1 MKNKHFLK
9 KIQTVI
15 LAAVIAFTSI
25 PVNTSATEVTEINV
39 EDVVNLP
46 ENSDYADNDLEVS
59 ANDLDSDENA
69 DSDLVTEDS
78 FFGFKLNPVSKDEL
92 NREIEELK
100 ENASVPVI
108 DLSETGEN
116 DIEADRSGDIYINS
130 DYNISYP
137 AKYDPRSLGLV
148 TSVKN
153 QGQWGLCWDYA
164 AMSTA
169 ESSLIKTGLANYS
182 VDLSELHSAYV
193 AYKKYTYNNES
204 FTSFCNDGGNWGL
217 VYYAMNDGYG
227 PVLESTVSWQ
237 EPTDDFTL
245 SNNVFSSHA
254 YELQKIYM
262 LKYSADQESI
272 NKVKWLVSNY
282 GAATISLYMYYTNG
296 WGFKEAG
303 SVNGDASFYFPQ
315 SINTTNHALSVVG
328 WDDSYPAT
336 NFGVTAPGN
345 GAWLVKNSY
354 GSGDTRLGSG
364 FMWVSYFDG
373 SMYNDDMVAPVFVK
387 NGTLSTS
394 IDVRSDVTEIYAGE
408 SYKVKVDVVPAGS
421 KGKILG
427 NQADLY
433 ANTGEWFTVKTD
445 AEYSEKGGYYTEDNA
460 YRFDF
465 EKENEHLIT
474 GSERFKTW
482 SAPVKVKYL
491 PIVTL
496 PENTKS
502 LKIGE
507 NYQLSPTVKGNIPD
521 GFTESFSYVSSDP
534 NVAYV
539 NNKGKI
545 IVKGYGSAD
554 ITVTDKNGL
563 AKEATFT
570 VNGLYNYTDIST
582 TTDSQIILILNKG
595 ESKSYAVPIFL
606 ESDGDVLEIT
616 GNKDA
621 KIEKISGN
629 DFGYVEDGKIVI
641 DTLKDEYV
649 NPNGDYTTNGSYE
662 FKVSYKGV
670 YTNNQ
675 TVSTSIKVNLKT
687 IYPVI
692 SNPTKETTL
701 KMGESYT
708 LTPEIISGKYDDV
721 EYVYTSDNS
730 AVTVSKDG
738 KITNNGY
745 YGDVVVKITD
755 KKKLAKPFT
764 FNVKARYGYT
774 DLSMDK
780 DITITLTRDNSCGS
794 YKLTPSIAGLKGD
807 YKPDVY
813 DYHYSLTG
821 ETDGIDLE
829 YDLLSVS
836 AYPLVN
842 QMSDKTY
849 SFKVTVSYNGKYTD
863 YTDASVTANVTVK
876 IADDLWE
883 TYHPAPTPDPDPVD
897 PVNPTPAPM
906 PSNDPWT
913 PVPSD
918 NPVIPNPF
926 NGNGNGTNGNGNVTN
941 PNPNNTTPSVKP
953 VTVKKTTCSA
963 KNSKG
968 KLKITWKKKSGITG
982 YQVQYSTNKKFK
994 NAKTK
999 TIKNARTVSK
1009 TYKAIKKGKKHYV
1022 RVRTYKIV
1030 NGRKYYSSWSKVKS
1044 VVVK

>member
-25 PVNTSATEVTEINV
+25 PVNTFATEVTEINV
-39 EDVVNLP
+39 EDTVNLP
-46 ENSDYADNDLEVS
+46 EDSDFADNDLEVS

-69 DSDLVTEDS
+69 DLDSDLVTEDS

-100 ENASVPVI
+100 ENSSVPVI
-108 DLSETGEN
+108 DLSEKNEN
-116 DIEADRSGDIYINS
+116 DLDADTTNYAGMI
-130 DYNISYP
+130 DYVSNISNMTFA

-164 AMSTA
+164 GLSTI
-169 ESSLIKTGLANYS
+169 ESSLIKTGLANS
-182 VDLSELHSAYV
+182 TIDLSELHLAYTD
-193 AYKKYTYNNES
+193 YFFNKDKTTDPFTTYCNN
-204 FTSFCNDGGNWGL
+204 GGNDYHYL
-217 VYYAMNDGYG
+217 PYMANGYG
-227 PVLESTVSWQ
+227 PVLESTVPWQ
-237 EPTDDFTL
+237 EPTDNFTISDNIL
-245 SNNVFSSHA
+245 HSHVF
-254 YELQKIYM
+254 ELQKYYITR
-262 LKYSADQESI
+262 LDSSDLNIKSVKYLI
-272 NKVKWLVSNY
+272 SNY
-282 GAATISLYMYYTNG
+282 GATTISLYMYYTNG

-303 SVNGDASFYFPQ
+303 SVNGDASFYFPKY
-315 SINTTNHALSVVG
+315 INTSNHALSIVG
-328 WDDSYPAT
+328 WDDNYPAT

-364 FMWVSYFDG
+364 YMWVSYYDG
-373 SMYNDDMVAPVFVK
+373 SMTGDVIVPVFVK

-394 IDVRSDVTEIYAGE
+394 IDVKTDKNEIWSGE
-408 SYKVKVDVVPAGS
+408 SYNVKVDAVPAGS
-421 KGKILG
+421 NGKILG

-445 AEYSEKGGYYTEDNA
+445 AKYSEKGGYYTEDNA
-460 YRFDF
+460 YKFDIS
-465 EKENEHLIT
+465 EREYEDKIT
-474 GSERFKTW
+474 GSDQYKTW

-554 ITVTDKNGL
+554 ITVTDENGL
-563 AKEATFT
+563 AKEAIFT

-582 TTDSQIILILNKG
+582 TVKPQISLTLNKG
-595 ESKSYAVPIFL
+595 ESKSYAVPIYL

-629 DFGYVEDGKIVI
+629 DFGYVKDGKIVI

-649 NPNGDYTTNGSYE
+649 DPNGDYTTNGSYE

-675 TVSTSIKVNLKT
+675 MVSTSIKVNLKT

-692 SNPTKETTL
+692 STSVTEVNL
-701 KMGESYT
+701 KKGESYQIKPVIT
-708 LTPEIISGKYDDV
+708 QGILTAPSYKY
-721 EYVYTSDNS
+721 ESDNS
-730 AVTVSKDG
+730 LVYVSEDGLITVNDVPDFPAYVTVTDEKGYAKPAVIKVTGYYDYKSLASSIGDSLNLT
-738 KITNNGY
+738 ITNTYDSFCQSISPVFLEDENLY
-745 YGDVVVKITD
+745 IDPSD
-755 KKKLAKPFT
+755 
-764 FNVKARYGYT
+764 YT
-774 DLSMDK
+774 
-780 DITITLTRDNSCGS
+780 ITIDSSGSNPYIFGNTLYYSAYVGMKKTQSFNLTLT
-794 YKLTPSIAGLKGD
+794 YK
-807 YKPDVY
+807 
-813 DYHYSLTG
+813 
-821 ETDGIDLE
+821 GIYTNGKAVSKKIPVTITAEDWV
-829 YDLLSVS
+829 VS
-836 AYPLVN
+836 AMN
-842 QMSDKTY
+842 
-849 SFKVTVSYNGKYTD
+849 YT
-863 YTDASVTANVTVK
+863 
-876 IADDLWE
+876 
-883 TYHPAPTPDPDPVD
+883 
-897 PVNPTPAPM
+897 PTPAP
-906 PSNDPWT
+906 SNN
-913 PVPSD
+913 S
-918 NPVIPNPF
+918 VIPNPS
-926 NGNGNGTNGNGNVTN
+926 NGNGNVTN

-963 KNSKG
+963 KNRKG
-968 KLKITWKKKSGITG
+968 KLKITWKKKSGING

-999 TIKNARTVSK
+999 TIKNARTTSK

-1044 VVVK
+1044 AVVK

>member
-1 MKNKHFLK
+1 MKNKHFFK
-9 KIQTVI
+9 KLQTVI

-25 PVNTSATEVTEINV
+25 PVNTSATEVTEISV
-39 EDVVNLP
+39 EDAVNLP
-46 ENSDYADNDLEVS
+46 EDNNFADNDLEVS
-59 ANDLDSDENA
+59 ANDLSSDENA
-69 DSDLVTEDS
+69 DLDSDLVTEDS

-100 ENASVPVI
+100 ENTSVPVI

-116 DIEADRSGDIYINS
+116 DIEADRSGDVHIDS

-193 AYKKYTYNNES
+193 AYKKNTYNNES

-227 PVLESTVSWQ
+227 PVLESTVPWQ
-237 EPTDDFTL
+237 EPTDDFTIPDDIL
-245 SNNVFSSHA
+245 HSHT

-315 SINTTNHALSVVG
+315 NINTTNHGLSVVG
-328 WDDSYPAT
+328 WDDNYPAT
-336 NFGVTAPGN
+336 GFGVTAPGN

-364 FMWVSYFDG
+364 YMWVSYFDG

-394 IDVRSDVTEIYAGE
+394 IDVKTDKNEIWSGE
-408 SYKVKVDVVPAGS
+408 SYNVKVDAVPAGS
-421 KGKILG
+421 NGKILG
-427 NQADLY
+427 DQADLY

-445 AEYSEKGGYYTEDNA
+445 AEYSEKGGYYTKDNT
-460 YRFDF
+460 YRFNF

-491 PIVTL
+491 PIVAL
-496 PENTKS
+496 KENTKS

-554 ITVTDKNGL
+554 ITVTDENGL
-563 AKEATFT
+563 AKEAIFT

-582 TTDSQIILILNKG
+582 TVKPQISLTLNKG
-595 ESKSYAVPIFL
+595 ESKSYAVPIYL

-621 KIEKISGN
+621 KIEKTSGN
-629 DFGYVEDGKIVI
+629 DFGYVKDGKIVI

-649 NPNGDYTTNGSYE
+649 DPNGDYTTNGSYE

-675 TVSTSIKVNLKT
+675 MVSTSIKVNLKT

-692 SNPTKETTL
+692 STSVTEVNL
-701 KMGESYT
+701 KKGESYQIKPVIT
-708 LTPEIISGKYDDV
+708 QGILTAPSYKY
-721 EYVYTSDNS
+721 ESDNS
-730 AVTVSKDG
+730 LVYVSEDGLITVNDVPCSPAYVTVTDEKG
-738 KITNNGY
+738 YAKPAVIKVTGY
-745 YGDVVVKITD
+745 Y
-755 KKKLAKPFT
+755 
-764 FNVKARYGYT
+764 
-774 DLSMDK
+774 
-780 DITITLTRDNSCGS
+780 
-794 YKLTPSIAGLKGD
+794 D
-807 YKPDVY
+807 YKSLA
-813 DYHYSLTG
+813 SLTG
-821 ETDGIDLE
+821 DRLNLTITNTYDSFCQSISPVFLEDESLYIDPSDYTITIDSSGSNPYVFGNTL
-829 YDLLSVS
+829 YYS
-836 AYPLVN
+836 AYTG
-842 QMSDKTY
+842 MKKTQ
-849 SFKVTVSYNGKYTD
+849 SFNLTLTYKGIYTNGKAVSKKIPVTITAEDWVVNAMNYT
-863 YTDASVTANVTVK
+863 
-876 IADDLWE
+876 
-883 TYHPAPTPDPDPVD
+883 
-897 PVNPTPAPM
+897 PTPAP
-906 PSNDPWT
+906 SN
-913 PVPSD
+913 
-918 NPVIPNPF
+918 NPVIPNPSNG
-926 NGNGNGTNGNGNVTN
+926 NGNGNGTNGNENVTN

-953 VTVKKTTCSA
+953 VTVKKTSCSA

-968 KLKITWKKKSGITG
+968 KLKITWKKKSGING
-982 YQVQYSTNKKFK
+982 YQLQYSTNKKFK
-994 NAKTK
+994 KAKTK
-999 TIKNARTVSK
+999 TIRSVSTKTK
-1009 TYKAIKKGKKHYV
+1009 TYKAIKKGKRHFV

>member
-25 PVNTSATEVTEINV
+25 PVNTFATEVTEINV
-39 EDVVNLP
+39 EDTVNLP
-46 ENSDYADNDLEVS
+46 EDSDFADNDLEVS

-69 DSDLVTEDS
+69 DLDSDLVTEDS

-100 ENASVPVI
+100 ENSSVPVI
-108 DLSETGEN
+108 DLSEKNEN
-116 DIEADRSGDIYINS
+116 DLDADCFSGNYVSNEDISNMTFA
-130 DYNISYP
+130 

-164 AMSTA
+164 GLSTL
-169 ESSLIKTGLANYS
+169 ESCLIKTGYANS
-182 VDLSELHSAYV
+182 SIDLSELHSAY
-193 AYKKYTYNNES
+193 ATYKYESNIADTMTFTKYCNLGGSVVMSFMTMNN
-204 FTSFCNDGGNWGL
+204 
-217 VYYAMNDGYG
+217 GYG
-227 PVLESTVSWQ
+227 PVLESTVPWK
-237 EPTDDFTL
+237 EPTDDFIL
-245 SNNVFSSHA
+245 SDEVLNSHI
-254 YELQKIYM
+254 YELQKYYTAKFGSSKNNINQI
-262 LKYSADQESI
+262 KYLI
-272 NKVKWLVSNY
+272 SNY
-282 GAATISLYMYYTNG
+282 GATSICLYMYYTNG

-315 SINTTNHALSVVG
+315 YIGSTNHALSVVG
-328 WDDSYPAT
+328 WDDNYPAT

-364 FMWVSYFDG
+364 YMWVSYYDG
-373 SMYNDDMVAPVFVK
+373 SIEDIYGISPVFIK
-387 NGTLSTS
+387 NGSLTTN
-394 IDVRSDVTEIYAGE
+394 ITAVADKTE
-408 SYKVKVDVVPAGS
+408 V
-421 KGKILG
+421 
-427 NQADLY
+427 
-433 ANTGEWFTVKTD
+433 
-445 AEYSEKGGYYTEDNA
+445 YTEDKVTITATKTPADSIGDIEVNDDQIKLVSKNNGVYTFEYTPVFGSYYK
-460 YRFDF
+460 YREDNYSLK
-465 EKENEHLIT
+465 KELT
-474 GSERFKTW
+474 FKATLQTTYGSDYKDVVI
-482 SAPVKVKYL
+482 PVTVLSK
-491 PIVTL
+491 PIVAL
-496 PENTKS
+496 KENTKS

-563 AKEATFT
+563 AKEAIFT

-582 TTDSQIILILNKG
+582 TTDSQITLTLNKG

-629 DFGYVEDGKIVI
+629 DFGYVKDGKIVI

-649 NPNGDYTTNGSYE
+649 DPNGDYTTNGSYE

-675 TVSTSIKVNLKT
+675 MVSTSIKVNLKT

-692 SNPTKETTL
+692 STSVTEVNL
-701 KMGESYT
+701 KKGESYQIKPVIT
-708 LTPEIISGKYDDV
+708 QGILTNSSYKY
-721 EYVYTSDNS
+721 ESDNS
-730 AVTVSKDG
+730 LVYVSEDGLITVNDVPDFPAYVTVTDEKG
-738 KITNNGY
+738 YAKPAVIKVTGY
-745 YGDVVVKITD
+745 Y
-755 KKKLAKPFT
+755 
-764 FNVKARYGYT
+764 
-774 DLSMDK
+774 
-780 DITITLTRDNSCGS
+780 
-794 YKLTPSIAGLKGD
+794 D
-807 YKPDVY
+807 YKSLA
-813 DYHYSLTG
+813 SLTG
-821 ETDGIDLE
+821 DRLNLTITNTYDSFCQSISPVFLEDESLYIDPSDYTITIDSSGSNPYVFGNTL
-829 YDLLSVS
+829 YYS
-836 AYPLVN
+836 AYTG
-842 QMSDKTY
+842 MKKTQ
-849 SFKVTVSYNGKYTD
+849 SFNLTLTYKGIYTNGKAVSKKIPVTITAEDWVVNAMNYT
-863 YTDASVTANVTVK
+863 
-876 IADDLWE
+876 
-883 TYHPAPTPDPDPVD
+883 
-897 PVNPTPAPM
+897 PTPAP
-906 PSNDPWT
+906 SN
-913 PVPSD
+913 
-918 NPVIPNPF
+918 NPVIPNPSNG
-926 NGNGNGTNGNGNVTN
+926 NGNGNGTNGNENVTN

-963 KNSKG
+963 KNRKG
-968 KLKITWKKKSGITG
+968 KLKITWKKKSGING

-999 TIKNARTVSK
+999 TIKNAKTTSK

-1044 VVVK
+1044 AVVK

>member
-1 MKNKHFLK
+1 MKNKHFFK
-9 KIQTVI
+9 KLQTVI
-15 LAAVIAFTSI
+15 LAAVVAFTSI

-39 EDVVNLP
+39 EDAVNLP
-46 ENSDYADNDLEVS
+46 EDSDFADNDLEVS
-59 ANDLDSDENA
+59 ANDLSSDTNA
-69 DSDLVTEDS
+69 DLDSDLVTEDS
-78 FFGFKLNPVSKDEL
+78 FFGFKLNPVSKDEIS
-92 NREIEELK
+92 RQIEELK
-100 ENASVPVI
+100 ENSSVPVI

-116 DIEADRSGDIYINS
+116 DIEADRSGDVHINS

-182 VDLSELHSAYV
+182 VDLSELYSAYV
-193 AYKKYTYNNES
+193 AYKKYANNTNKRS
-204 FTSFCNDGGNWGL
+204 FTTFCNDGGNWGL
-217 VYYAMNDGYG
+217 VYYSMNDGYG
-227 PVLESTVSWQ
+227 PVLESTIPWQ
-237 EPTDDFTL
+237 EPTDDFTISDDIL
-245 SNNVFSSHA
+245 HSHT

-315 SINTTNHALSVVG
+315 NINTTNHGLSVVG
-328 WDDSYPAT
+328 WDDNYPAT
-336 NFGVTAPGN
+336 GFGVTAPGN

-364 FMWVSYFDG
+364 YMWVSYFDG

-394 IDVRSDVTEIYAGE
+394 IDVKTDKNEIWSGE
-408 SYKVKVDVVPAGS
+408 SYNVKVDAVPAGS
-421 KGKILG
+421 NGKILG
-427 NQADLY
+427 DQADLY
-433 ANTGEWFTVKTD
+433 ANTGKWFTVKTD

-460 YRFDF
+460 YRFNF

-491 PIVTL
+491 PIVAL

-534 NVAYV
+534 DVAYV

-554 ITVTDKNGL
+554 ITVTDENGL
-563 AKEATFT
+563 AKEAIFT

-582 TTDSQIILILNKG
+582 TVKPQISLTLNKG
-595 ESKSYAVPIFL
+595 ESKSYAVPIYL

-629 DFGYVEDGKIVI
+629 DFGYVKDGKIVI

-649 NPNGDYTTNGSYE
+649 DPNGDYTTNGSYE

-675 TVSTSIKVNLKT
+675 MVSTSIKVNLKT

-692 SNPTKETTL
+692 STSVTEVNL
-701 KMGESYT
+701 KKGESYQIKPVIT
-708 LTPEIISGKYDDV
+708 QGILTAPSYKY
-721 EYVYTSDNS
+721 ESDNS
-730 AVTVSKDG
+730 LVYVSEDGLITVNDVPDFPAYVTVTDEKG
-738 KITNNGY
+738 YAKPAVIKVTGY
-745 YGDVVVKITD
+745 Y
-755 KKKLAKPFT
+755 
-764 FNVKARYGYT
+764 
-774 DLSMDK
+774 
-780 DITITLTRDNSCGS
+780 
-794 YKLTPSIAGLKGD
+794 D
-807 YKPDVY
+807 YKSLA
-813 DYHYSLTG
+813 SLTG
-821 ETDGIDLE
+821 DRLNLTITNTYDSFCQSISPVFLEDESLYIDPSDYTITIDSSGSNPYVFGNTL
-829 YDLLSVS
+829 YYS
-836 AYPLVN
+836 AYTG
-842 QMSDKTY
+842 MKKTQ
-849 SFKVTVSYNGKYTD
+849 SFNLTLTYKGIYTNGKAVSKKIPVTITAEDWVVNAMNYT
-863 YTDASVTANVTVK
+863 
-876 IADDLWE
+876 
-883 TYHPAPTPDPDPVD
+883 
-897 PVNPTPAPM
+897 PTPAP
-906 PSNDPWT
+906 SN
-913 PVPSD
+913 
-918 NPVIPNPF
+918 NPVIPNPSNG
-926 NGNGNGTNGNGNVTN
+926 NGNGNGTNGNENVTN

-963 KNSKG
+963 KNRKG
-968 KLKITWKKKSGITG
+968 KLKITWKKKSGING

-999 TIKNARTVSK
+999 TIKNAKTTSK

-1044 VVVK
+1044 AVVK

>member
-1 MKNKHFLK
+1 MKNKHFFK
-9 KIQTVI
+9 KLQTVI

-39 EDVVNLP
+39 EDAVNLP
-46 ENSDYADNDLEVS
+46 EDSDFADNDLEVS

-69 DSDLVTEDS
+69 DLDSDLVTEDS

-116 DIEADRSGDIYINS
+116 DIEADRSGDVHIDS
-130 DYNISYP
+130 DYNISYS

-193 AYKKYTYNNES
+193 AYKKYANNTNKRS
-204 FTSFCNDGGNWGL
+204 FTTFCNDGGNWGL

-227 PVLESTVSWQ
+227 PVLESTVPWQ

-245 SNNVFSSHA
+245 SDSIFSSHA

-272 NKVKWLVSNY
+272 NKVKWLISNY

-315 SINTTNHALSVVG
+315 NINTTNHGLSVVG
-328 WDDSYPAT
+328 WDDNYPAT
-336 NFGVTAPGN
+336 GFGVTAPGN

-364 FMWVSYFDG
+364 YMWVSYFDG

-394 IDVRSDVTEIYAGE
+394 IDVKTDKNEIWSGE
-408 SYKVKVDVVPAGS
+408 SYNVKVDAVPAGS
-421 KGKILG
+421 NGKILG

-460 YRFDF
+460 YKFNF

-521 GFTESFSYVSSDP
+521 GFTESFSYVSSNPD
-534 NVAYV
+534 VAYV

-554 ITVTDKNGL
+554 ITVTDENGL
-563 AKEATFT
+563 AKEAIFT

-582 TTDSQIILILNKG
+582 TVKPQISLTLNKG
-595 ESKSYAVPIFL
+595 ESKSYAVPIYL

-629 DFGYVEDGKIVI
+629 DFGYVKDGKIVI

-649 NPNGDYTTNGSYE
+649 DPNGDYTTNGSYE

-675 TVSTSIKVNLKT
+675 MVSTSIKVNLKT

-692 SNPTKETTL
+692 STSVTEVNL
-701 KMGESYT
+701 KKGESYQIKPVIT
-708 LTPEIISGKYDDV
+708 QGILTAPSYKY
-721 EYVYTSDNS
+721 ESDNS
-730 AVTVSKDG
+730 LVYVSEDGLITVNDVPDFPAYVTVTDEKG
-738 KITNNGY
+738 YAKPAVIKVTGY
-745 YGDVVVKITD
+745 Y
-755 KKKLAKPFT
+755 
-764 FNVKARYGYT
+764 
-774 DLSMDK
+774 
-780 DITITLTRDNSCGS
+780 
-794 YKLTPSIAGLKGD
+794 D
-807 YKPDVY
+807 YKSLA
-813 DYHYSLTG
+813 SLTG
-821 ETDGIDLE
+821 DRLNLTITNTYDSFCQSISPVFLEDESLYIDPSDYTITIDSSGSNPYVFGNTL
-829 YDLLSVS
+829 YYS
-836 AYPLVN
+836 AYTG
-842 QMSDKTY
+842 MKKTQ
-849 SFKVTVSYNGKYTD
+849 SFNLMLTYKGIYTNGKAVSKKIPVTITAEDWVVNAMNYT
-863 YTDASVTANVTVK
+863 
-876 IADDLWE
+876 
-883 TYHPAPTPDPDPVD
+883 PTP
-897 PVNPTPAPM
+897 
-906 PSNDPWT
+906 T
-913 PVPSD
+913 PVPSN
-918 NPVIPNPF
+918 NPVLPNHF
-926 NGNGNGTNGNGNVTN
+926 NGNGNGNGTNGNENVTN
-941 PNPNNTTPSVKP
+941 PNPNNTTTSVKP

-963 KNSKG
+963 KNRKG
-968 KLKITWKKKSGITG
+968 KLKITWKKKSGING

-999 TIKNARTVSK
+999 TIKNAKTTSK

-1022 RVRTYKIV
+1022 RVRCYKVV

-1044 VVVK
+1044 AVVK

>member
-1 MKNKHFLK
+1 
-9 KIQTVI
+9 
-15 LAAVIAFTSI
+15 
-25 PVNTSATEVTEINV
+25 
-39 EDVVNLP
+39 
-46 ENSDYADNDLEVS
+46 
-59 ANDLDSDENA
+59 
-69 DSDLVTEDS
+69 
-78 FFGFKLNPVSKDEL
+78 
-92 NREIEELK
+92 
-100 ENASVPVI
+100 
-108 DLSETGEN
+108 
-116 DIEADRSGDIYINS
+116 
-130 DYNISYP
+130 
-137 AKYDPRSLGLV
+137 
-148 TSVKN
+148 
-153 QGQWGLCWDYA
+153 
-164 AMSTA
+164 
-169 ESSLIKTGLANYS
+169 
-182 VDLSELHSAYV
+182 
-193 AYKKYTYNNES
+193 
-204 FTSFCNDGGNWGL
+204 
-217 VYYAMNDGYG
+217 
-227 PVLESTVSWQ
+227 
-237 EPTDDFTL
+237 
-245 SNNVFSSHA
+245 
-254 YELQKIYM
+254 
-262 LKYSADQESI
+262 
-272 NKVKWLVSNY
+272 
-282 GAATISLYMYYTNG
+282 MYYTNG

-315 SINTTNHALSVVG
+315 NINTTNHGLSVVG
-328 WDDSYPAT
+328 WDDNYPAT
-336 NFGVTAPGN
+336 GFGVTAPGN

-364 FMWVSYFDG
+364 YMWVSYFDG

-394 IDVRSDVTEIYAGE
+394 IDVKTDKNEIWSGE
-408 SYKVKVDVVPAGS
+408 SYNVKVDVVPAGS
-421 KGKILG
+421 NGKILG

-534 NVAYV
+534 DVAYV

-582 TTDSQIILILNKG
+582 TTDSQITLTLNKG

-629 DFGYVEDGKIVI
+629 DFGYVKDGKIVI

-649 NPNGDYTTNGSYE
+649 DPNGDYTTNGSYE

-675 TVSTSIKVNLKT
+675 MVSTSIKVNLKT

-692 SNPTKETTL
+692 STSVTEVNL
-701 KMGESYT
+701 KKGESYQIKPVIT
-708 LTPEIISGKYDDV
+708 QGILTDSSYKY
-721 EYVYTSDNS
+721 ESDNS
-730 AVTVSKDG
+730 YVYVSEDGLITVNDVPYSPAYVTVTDEKGYAKPAVIKVTGYYDYKSLAFLAGDSLNLT
-738 KITNNGY
+738 ITNTYDNFY
-745 YGDVVVKITD
+745 QSISPVFLEDESLYIDPSD
-755 KKKLAKPFT
+755 
-764 FNVKARYGYT
+764 YT
-774 DLSMDK
+774 
-780 DITITLTRDNSCGS
+780 ITIDSSGSNPYMSGNMLYYSAYTGMKKTQSFNLTLT
-794 YKLTPSIAGLKGD
+794 YK
-807 YKPDVY
+807 
-813 DYHYSLTG
+813 
-821 ETDGIDLE
+821 GI
-829 YDLLSVS
+829 Y
-836 AYPLVN
+836 
-842 QMSDKTY
+842 T
-849 SFKVTVSYNGKYTD
+849 NGKAVSKKIPVTITAEDWVVNAMNYT
-863 YTDASVTANVTVK
+863 
-876 IADDLWE
+876 
-883 TYHPAPTPDPDPVD
+883 
-897 PVNPTPAPM
+897 PTPAPM

-913 PVPSD
+913 PVPSS
-918 NPVIPNPF
+918 NPVIPNSF
-926 NGNGNGTNGNGNVTN
+926 NGNGNGNGTNGNGNVTN
-941 PNPNNTTPSVKP
+941 PNPNNTTPSIKP

-982 YQVQYSTNKKFK
+982 YQVQYSTSKKFK

-999 TIKNARTVSK
+999 TIKNVRTVSK

-1044 VVVK
+1044 AVVK

>member
-1 MKNKHFLK
+1 MKNKHFFK
-9 KIQTVI
+9 KLQTVI

-25 PVNTSATEVTEINV
+25 PVNTFATEVTEINV
-39 EDVVNLP
+39 EDAVNLP
-46 ENSDYADNDLEVS
+46 EDNNFADNDLEVS
-59 ANDLDSDENA
+59 ANDLSSDENA
-69 DSDLVTEDS
+69 DLDSDLVTEDS

-116 DIEADRSGDIYINS
+116 DIEADRSGDVHIDS

-193 AYKKYTYNNES
+193 AYKKNTYNNES

-227 PVLESTVSWQ
+227 PVLESTVPWQ
-237 EPTDDFTL
+237 EPTDDFTIPDDIL
-245 SNNVFSSHA
+245 HSHT

-315 SINTTNHALSVVG
+315 NINTTNHGLSVVG
-328 WDDSYPAT
+328 WDDNYPAT
-336 NFGVTAPGN
+336 GFGVTAPGN

-364 FMWVSYFDG
+364 YMWVSYFDG

-394 IDVRSDVTEIYAGE
+394 IDVKTDKNEIWSGE
-408 SYKVKVDVVPAGS
+408 SYNVKVDAVPAGS
-421 KGKILG
+421 NGKILG
-427 NQADLY
+427 DQADLY

-445 AEYSEKGGYYTEDNA
+445 AEYSEKGGYYTKDNT
-460 YRFDF
+460 YRFNF

-491 PIVTL
+491 PIVAL
-496 PENTKS
+496 KENTKS

-554 ITVTDKNGL
+554 ITVTDENGL
-563 AKEATFT
+563 AKEAIFT

-582 TTDSQIILILNKG
+582 TVKPQISLTLNKG
-595 ESKSYAVPIFL
+595 ESKSYAVPIYL

-621 KIEKISGN
+621 KIEKTSGN
-629 DFGYVEDGKIVI
+629 DFGYVKDGKIVI

-649 NPNGDYTTNGSYE
+649 DPNGDYTTNGSYE

-675 TVSTSIKVNLKT
+675 MVSTSIKVNLKT

-692 SNPTKETTL
+692 STSVTEVNL
-701 KMGESYT
+701 KKGESYQIKPVIT
-708 LTPEIISGKYDDV
+708 QGILTAPSYKY
-721 EYVYTSDNS
+721 ESDNS
-730 AVTVSKDG
+730 LVYVSEDGLITVNDVPCSPAYVTVTDEKG
-738 KITNNGY
+738 YAKPAVIKVTGY
-745 YGDVVVKITD
+745 Y
-755 KKKLAKPFT
+755 
-764 FNVKARYGYT
+764 
-774 DLSMDK
+774 
-780 DITITLTRDNSCGS
+780 
-794 YKLTPSIAGLKGD
+794 D
-807 YKPDVY
+807 YKSLA
-813 DYHYSLTG
+813 SLTG
-821 ETDGIDLE
+821 DRLNLTITNTYDSFCQSISPVFLEDESLYIDPSDYTITIDSSGSNPYVFGNTL
-829 YDLLSVS
+829 YYS
-836 AYPLVN
+836 AYTG
-842 QMSDKTY
+842 MKKTQ
-849 SFKVTVSYNGKYTD
+849 SFNLTLTYKGIYTNGKAVSKKIPVTITAEDWVVNAMNYT
-863 YTDASVTANVTVK
+863 
-876 IADDLWE
+876 
-883 TYHPAPTPDPDPVD
+883 
-897 PVNPTPAPM
+897 PTPAP
-906 PSNDPWT
+906 SN
-913 PVPSD
+913 
-918 NPVIPNPF
+918 NPVIPNPSNG
-926 NGNGNGTNGNGNVTN
+926 NGNGNGTNGNENVTN

-963 KNSKG
+963 KNRKG
-968 KLKITWKKKSGITG
+968 KLKITWKKKSGING

-999 TIKNARTVSK
+999 TIKNAKTTSK

-1044 VVVK
+1044 AVVK

>member
-25 PVNTSATEVTEINV
+25 PVNTFATEVTEINV
-39 EDVVNLP
+39 EDTVNLP
-46 ENSDYADNDLEVS
+46 EDSDFADNDLEVS
-59 ANDLDSDENA
+59 ANDLDSDEIA
-69 DSDLVTEDS
+69 DLDSDLVTEDS

-100 ENASVPVI
+100 ENSSVPVI
-108 DLSETGEN
+108 DLSEKNEN
-116 DIEADRSGDIYINS
+116 DLDADTTNYAGMI
-130 DYNISYP
+130 DYVSNISNMTFA

-164 AMSTA
+164 GLSTI
-169 ESSLIKTGLANYS
+169 ESSLIKTGLANS
-182 VDLSELHSAYV
+182 TIDLSELHLAYTD
-193 AYKKYTYNNES
+193 YFFNKDKTTDPFTTYCNN
-204 FTSFCNDGGNWGL
+204 GGNDYHYL
-217 VYYAMNDGYG
+217 PYMANGYG
-227 PVLESTVSWQ
+227 PVLESTVPWQ
-237 EPTDDFTL
+237 EPTDNFTISDNIL
-245 SNNVFSSHA
+245 HSHVF
-254 YELQKIYM
+254 ELQKYYITR
-262 LKYSADQESI
+262 LDSSDLNIKSVKYLI
-272 NKVKWLVSNY
+272 SNY
-282 GAATISLYMYYTNG
+282 GATTISLYMYYTNG

-303 SVNGDASFYFPQ
+303 SVNGDASFYFPKY
-315 SINTTNHALSVVG
+315 INTSNHALSIVG
-328 WDDSYPAT
+328 WDDNYPAT

-364 FMWVSYFDG
+364 YMWVSYYDG
-373 SMYNDDMVAPVFVK
+373 SMTGDVIVPVFVK

-394 IDVRSDVTEIYAGE
+394 IDVKTDKNEIWSGE
-408 SYKVKVDVVPAGS
+408 SYNVKVDAVPAGS
-421 KGKILG
+421 NGKILG

-445 AEYSEKGGYYTEDNA
+445 AKYSEKGGYYTEDNA
-460 YRFDF
+460 YKFDIS
-465 EKENEHLIT
+465 EREYEDKIT
-474 GSERFKTW
+474 GSDQYKTW

-554 ITVTDKNGL
+554 ITVTDENGL
-563 AKEATFT
+563 AKEAIFT

-582 TTDSQIILILNKG
+582 TVKPQISLTLNKG
-595 ESKSYAVPIFL
+595 ESKSYAVPIYL

-629 DFGYVEDGKIVI
+629 DFGYVKDGKIVI

-649 NPNGDYTTNGSYE
+649 DPNGDYTTNGSYE

-675 TVSTSIKVNLKT
+675 MVSTSIKVNLKT

-692 SNPTKETTL
+692 STSVTEVNL
-701 KMGESYT
+701 KKGESYQIKPVIT
-708 LTPEIISGKYDDV
+708 QGILTAPSYKY
-721 EYVYTSDNS
+721 ESDNS
-730 AVTVSKDG
+730 LVYVSEDGLITVNDVPCSPAYVTVTDEKG
-738 KITNNGY
+738 YAKPAVIKVTGY
-745 YGDVVVKITD
+745 Y
-755 KKKLAKPFT
+755 
-764 FNVKARYGYT
+764 
-774 DLSMDK
+774 
-780 DITITLTRDNSCGS
+780 
-794 YKLTPSIAGLKGD
+794 D
-807 YKPDVY
+807 YKSLA
-813 DYHYSLTG
+813 SLTG
-821 ETDGIDLE
+821 DRLNLTITNTYDSFCQSISPVFLEDESLYIDPSDYTITIDSSGSNPYVFGNTL
-829 YDLLSVS
+829 YYS
-836 AYPLVN
+836 AYTG
-842 QMSDKTY
+842 MKKTQ
-849 SFKVTVSYNGKYTD
+849 SFNLTLTYKGIYTNGKAVSKKIPVTITAEDWVVNAMNYT
-863 YTDASVTANVTVK
+863 
-876 IADDLWE
+876 
-883 TYHPAPTPDPDPVD
+883 
-897 PVNPTPAPM
+897 PTPAP
-906 PSNDPWT
+906 SN
-913 PVPSD
+913 
-918 NPVIPNPF
+918 NPVIPNPSNG
-926 NGNGNGTNGNGNVTN
+926 NGNGNGTNGNENVTN

-963 KNSKG
+963 KNRKG
-968 KLKITWKKKSGITG
+968 KLKITWKKKSGING

-999 TIKNARTVSK
+999 TLKNAKTTSK

-1044 VVVK
+1044 AVVK